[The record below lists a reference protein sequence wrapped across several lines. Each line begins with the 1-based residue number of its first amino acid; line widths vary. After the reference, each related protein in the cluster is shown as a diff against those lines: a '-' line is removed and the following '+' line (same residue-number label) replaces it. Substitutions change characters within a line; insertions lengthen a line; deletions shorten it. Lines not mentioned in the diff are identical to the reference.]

1 MFKILKKILLRNK
14 TTFEHNEV
22 NVVDS
27 IVKARKLYK
36 ELIIKTHPD
45 RNQQN
50 SELAN
55 SLAQQVTENR
65 YNYAELLKLQK
76 IINEKL
82 K

>member
-45 RNQQN
+45 RNPQN

>member
-1 MFKILKKILLRNK
+1 MFKILKKILFRNK
-14 TTFEHNEV
+14 TTLEHNEV

-27 IVKARKLYK
+27 IVKAKKLYK

-45 RNQQN
+45 RNPQN

-55 SLAQQVTENR
+55 SLAQQVTKNR
-65 YNYAELLKLQK
+65 YNYAELLKLKQ